1 MCCMDAWKAL
11 GYGACVDIQESS
23 GHDKVGVTM
32 AMLGLISS
40 FILLNL
46 ILSTMLS
53 FQLIIQ
59 DQQIILWIANAW

>member
-1 MCCMDAWKAL
+1 MCCVDAWKPL
-11 GYGACVDIQESS
+11 GYGVCIDTQEFS

-59 DQQIILWIANAW
+59 EQQIILWIPSAW